1 MAPTLTPG
9 AREQLAGPL
18 TSSGRCSLPV
28 VVIAS
33 RAAPIVETQAAPL
46 VELARAGDQGAF
58 AVLMAPLLP
67 PGFGLGDVIPLT
79 SGAAMFIQDTG
90 SPYDTYFLESDGTL
104 QALPAA
110 GGDGA
115 APS

>member
-9 AREQLAGPL
+9 AREQLAG
-18 TSSGRCSLPV
+18 RSLRQAGAPSV

-67 PGFGLGDVIPLT
+67 PGFGLGDVVPLT
-79 SGAAMFIQDTG
+79 SDAAMFIQDTG
-90 SPYDTYFLESDGTL
+90 SPYDAYFLENDGIL